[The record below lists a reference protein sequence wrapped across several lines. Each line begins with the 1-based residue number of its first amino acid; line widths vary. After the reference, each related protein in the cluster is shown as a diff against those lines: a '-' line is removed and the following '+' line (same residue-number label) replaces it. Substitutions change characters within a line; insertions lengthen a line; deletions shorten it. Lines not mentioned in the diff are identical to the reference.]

1 MPTPHP
7 GDETRSEWM
16 HRCVPIVL
24 EDGTASTQNQAVA
37 ICSSMWEDAGKTAAA
52 PLEHRAVR
60 LLETKATDEVGRF
73 SGYGAVF
80 GNEDSTGD
88 VIQRGAFADSL
99 REWKARGK
107 LPPMLLQHGG
117 GPFGGGASDLLPVGQ
132 WRAMAEDPRGLH
144 VEGQLFAL
152 GTEKGQ
158 YLYEGLKSG
167 VLDGLSIGYRT
178 RDAKAKRP
186 GDVRM
191 LTNLDLWEVSIVT
204 FPANAQARVMA
215 VKALTPAN
223 LRDVEDFLY
232 RDLKDEL
239 GFSHVTAKRVVA
251 SIRKYLHRDGGGD
264 DPAREHR
271 DGAAADESD
280 RVLEALADM
289 QSAVLSHAL
298 QRLTSTIAARR
309 D

>member
-7 GDETRSEWM
+7 GDESQSEWM

-24 EDGTASTQNQAVA
+24 DDGTADSQEQAVA
-37 ICSSMWEDAGKTAAA
+37 ICLNMWRDATKQADG

-60 LLETKATDEVGRF
+60 LLETKAADELGRF

-88 VIQRGAFADSL
+88 VIQRGAFADTL

-107 LPPMLLQHGG
+107 LPPMLLQHGA
-117 GPFGGGASDLLPVGQ
+117 FGAATTDLLPVGQ
-132 WRAMAEDPRGLH
+132 WQRMAEDPRGLH

-186 GDVRM
+186 GDVRT

-204 FPANAQARVMA
+204 FPANAEARVLA
-215 VKALTPAN
+215 VKALTPEN
-223 LRDVEDFLY
+223 FREVEAFLY
-232 RDLKDEL
+232 RDLEDL
-239 GFSHVTAKRVVA
+239 RFSHGDAKRVVA
-251 SIRKYLHRDGGGD
+251 SLRKYLHRDGGG

-271 DGAAADESD
+271 DGAAAEESD
-280 RVLEALADM
+280 RVLEALGDL

-309 D
+309 G